1 MPLLVV
7 PLAAEQAGALTLDEL
22 DRLVSCERVMFEDPA
37 HPLAARLRAMGVE
50 AGAFDDEP
58 DANRHGWA
66 LVADPRSLRVID
78 LARSGADVTSQLATP
93 PDSLTAAHGAHVL
106 RESAAALSNA
116 VLIMSRLR
124 SDDGCPWDRE
134 QTHASLEEHL
144 LEEANEVIE
153 AIDTG
158 KTGAEL
164 QEELGDVLLQVLF
177 HSRLADQD
185 GRFDISSV
193 ADGLVAK
200 LVRRHP
206 HVFGDVVVDGSGE
219 VLANWERI
227 KQQEKQLLSPR
238 VPAKRTQRDSE
249 R

>member
-7 PLAAEQAGALTLDEL
+7 PLAAEHIGALTLDEF
-22 DRLVSCERVMFEDPA
+22 DRLVSCKRVLFEDPS
-37 HPLAARLRAMGVE
+37 HPLLARLREIGVE

-58 DANRHGWA
+58 DANRHGWG
-66 LVADPRSLRVID
+66 LVADPRSTRVID
-78 LARSGADVTSQLATP
+78 LARSGAEVTSQVATP
-93 PDSLTAAHGAHVL
+93 PDALTAAHGAHVL

-124 SDDGCPWDRE
+124 SEDGCPWDRE
-134 QTHASLEEHL
+134 QTHESLEVHL
-144 LEEANEVIE
+144 LEEAHEVIE

-164 QEELGDVLLQVLF
+164 AEELGDLLLQVLF
-177 HSRLADQD
+177 HARLADQD

-193 ADGLVAK
+193 AVGLVAK

-206 HVFGDVVVDGSGE
+206 HVFGDAVVDGSGE
-219 VLANWERI
+219 VIANWERI
-227 KQQEKQLLSPR
+227 KREEKRPS
-238 VPAKRTQRDSE
+238 S
-249 R
+249 